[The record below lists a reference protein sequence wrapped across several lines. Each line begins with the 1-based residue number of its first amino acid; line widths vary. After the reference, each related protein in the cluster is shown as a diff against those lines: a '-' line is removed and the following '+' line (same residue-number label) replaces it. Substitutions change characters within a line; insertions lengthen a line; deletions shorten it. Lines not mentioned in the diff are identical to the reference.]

1 MPENIMLKVINCL
14 NDPLLDLVKDDPV
27 RPAIPTA
34 SRVHDHA
41 EILVLIENER
51 PAAVVC
57 VAYLAD
63 VPTTE
68 TELGLLGDRVA
79 AFYTIWSYEKGA
91 GRRLIQAAKQYVKET
106 RTTITRYVTLSP
118 KTEMAR
124 RFHHNNGAET
134 LQENSD
140 TVNYEYK

>member
-1 MPENIMLKVINCL
+1 MLKIITNL

-41 EILVLIENER
+41 EILVLFEQDK

-57 VAYLAD
+57 VAYLD
-63 VPTTE
+63 QVPRCE
-68 TELGLLGDRVA
+68 TELGLHGNRVA
-79 AFYTIWSYEKGA
+79 AFYTIWSYQQGA
-91 GRRLIQAAKQYVKET
+91 GRKLIKAARQHVSET
-106 RTTITRYVTLSP
+106 RPTIERFVTLSP

-124 RFHHNNGAET
+124 RFHTANGAST
-134 LQENSD
+134 LSD
-140 TVNYEYK
+140 NDDSVNYEYS